1 MDPAEPEHAGP
12 PPDDVPGPP
21 QDDGPAPPQDDGPS
35 LARDDGPASAQGDG
49 PGLAQDGAPG
59 LAQGDSLGPAQD
71 DGLAPPP
78 DDGPGL
84 AQYDGPGLAQN
95 ENEPPGPPPGEAPGP
110 RPGEA
115 PGPHQDQPLGPLQYG
130 DASSPLRKSPPEATS
145 PAQPIGTLPPPTG
158 AGAKNKATKHPPGGK
173 RSRRRKILAWTSGTL
188 AVIVVIGVLGAYFV
202 YRHLNAN
209 LHQVDISGVLG
220 SQPVNRHPQA
230 ENILVLGS
238 DTRIGQGGGFGSSA
252 VLNTDHSD
260 TLMVVHIAANREWAD
275 IMSIPR
281 DSWVSIPSCQMG
293 NGQMSSATTFKINEA
308 FTLGTLDGNKTT
320 LGVACTVKTI
330 EKDTGIRIDHFVVVN
345 FTGFRDMVNAVGGV
359 PECNTKP
366 INDPLSGLH
375 LSAGHHLL
383 NGWRALAY
391 VRARYTLGNGSD
403 LERIGR
409 QQAFM
414 SSLVGRVK
422 SKLLDPV
429 AIYKFL
435 DAATKSI
442 TIDDQL
448 GGIKGLYNLATSLK
462 NLPPDRVSFFT
473 LPTYPRSYVDPT
485 DTADVMWTQPE
496 DSLIFQAFRNDEP
509 VSKAMLKYHPPP
521 AINPDTVTLDVLNG
535 SGAGGLEYTVA
546 AVLQQ
551 DGFKVK
557 RTGNASSQNVTQTL
571 IKYHAGQQQ
580 EAELLAAKVH
590 GAAMQEVPGTGQVT
604 LVLGS
609 NYGSTANAGPRTN
622 PQPASSFAPR
632 TANQNICT

>member
-1 MDPAEPEHAGP
+1 
-12 PPDDVPGPP
+12 V
-21 QDDGPAPPQDDGPS
+21 
-35 LARDDGPASAQGDG
+35 LA
-49 PGLAQDGAPG
+49 
-59 LAQGDSLGPAQD
+59 
-71 DGLAPPP
+71 
-78 DDGPGL
+78 
-84 AQYDGPGLAQN
+84 
-95 ENEPPGPPPGEAPGP
+95 
-110 RPGEA
+110 
-115 PGPHQDQPLGPLQYG
+115 
-130 DASSPLRKSPPEATS
+130 
-145 PAQPIGTLPPPTG
+145 
-158 AGAKNKATKHPPGGK
+158 
-173 RSRRRKILAWTSGTL
+173 
-188 AVIVVIGVLGAYFV
+188 AVVVIGVLGAYFV
-202 YRHLNAN
+202 YRHLDAN

-220 SQPVNRHPQA
+220 SQPVDLHPQA

-238 DTRIGQGGGFGSSA
+238 DTRVDQGGGFGSSA

-260 TLMVVHIAANREWAD
+260 TLLIVHIAADRQWAD
-275 IMSIPR
+275 VMSIPR
-281 DSWVSIPSCQMG
+281 DSWVSIPSCLMG

-308 FTLGTLDGNKTT
+308 FTLGNLDGNKTA
-320 LGVACTVKTI
+320 LGVACTIKTV
-330 EKDTGIRIDHFVVVN
+330 EKNTGIRIDHFVVVN

-383 NGWRALAY
+383 RGWRALAY

-414 SSLVGRVK
+414 SSLVDRVK

-429 AIYKFL
+429 AIYRFL
-435 DAATKSI
+435 DAATKSL
-442 TIDDQL
+442 TIDNQL
-448 GGIKGLYNLATSLK
+448 GGIKGLYNMAASLK
-462 NLPPDRVSFFT
+462 SLPPGRVTFFT

-496 DSLIFQAFRNDEP
+496 DSQIFAAFRNDKP
-509 VSKAMLKYHPPP
+509 VSKDMLKYHPPP
-521 AINPDTVTLDVLNG
+521 ALAPNKVTLDVLNG

-557 RTGNASSQNVTQTL
+557 RTGNAGSQDVTQTL
-571 IKYHAGQQQ
+571 IKYHVGQLQQ
-580 EAELLAAKVH
+580 AQLLAAKVH
-590 GAAMQEVPGTGQVT
+590 GAALQEVPGTGQVT

-609 NYGSTANAGPRTN
+609 NYGSTANAGPRTT

-632 TANQNICT
+632 TASQNICT

>member
-1 MDPAEPEHAGP
+1 MDPAEPGR
-12 PPDDVPGPP
+12 PGSP
-21 QDDGPAPPQDDGPS
+21 QNDGPS
-35 LARDDGPASAQGDG
+35 SPRDDGSPSPQGDG
-49 PGLAQDGAPG
+49 P
-59 LAQGDSLGPAQD
+59 GPAQD
-71 DGLAPPP
+71 DG
-78 DDGPGL
+78 
-84 AQYDGPGLAQN
+84 
-95 ENEPPGPPPGEAPGP
+95 PGPARNESEPAAPARNESEPAAP
-110 RPGEA
+110 RPGET
-115 PGPHQDQPLGPLQYG
+115 PGPLPGRDLGPLQYG
-130 DASSPLRKSPPEATS
+130 DASSPRHKEPRGEPSQTL
-145 PAQPIGTLPPPTG
+145 PIGVLPPPTN
-158 AGAKNKATKHPPGGK
+158 AGAKHPAGGK
-173 RSRRRKILAWTSGTL
+173 RRRRTKILAWTSGVL
-188 AVIVVIGVLGAYFV
+188 AAVVVIGALGVYFV

-209 LHQVDISGVLG
+209 LHQVDISGVVG
-220 SQPVNRHPQA
+220 SQPVALHPQA

-238 DTRIGQGGGFGSSA
+238 DTRIGQGGRYGNST

-260 TLMVVHIAANREWAD
+260 TLMIVHISADRQWAD
-275 IMSIPR
+275 VMSIPR

-308 FTLGTLDGNKTT
+308 FTLGTLDGNKTA
-320 LGVACTVKTI
+320 LGVACTVRTV
-330 EKDTGIRIDHFVVVN
+330 EKNTGIRIDHFVVVN

-375 LSAGHHLL
+375 LSAGYHML

-422 SKLLDPV
+422 SKLLDPL

-435 DAATKSI
+435 DAATKSL
-442 TIDDQL
+442 TIDHQM

-462 NLPPDRVSFFT
+462 SLPPSRVTFFT

-485 DTADVMWTQPE
+485 DTADVMWTQPQA
-496 DSLIFQAFRNDEP
+496 SLIFRAFRDDVP
-509 VSKAMLKYHPPP
+509 VSKEMLKYHPPP
-521 AINPDTVTLDVLNG
+521 PLAPSKVTLDVLNG

-557 RTGNASSQNVTQTL
+557 HTGNAGSQNVTQTL
-571 IKYHAGQQQ
+571 IKYHAGQLQQ
-580 EAELLAAKVH
+580 AELLAAKVH
-590 GAAMQEVPGTGQVT
+590 GTALQEVPGTGQVT

-609 NYGSTANAGPRTN
+609 NYGSTANAGPRTT
-622 PQPASSFAPR
+622 PQSASSFAPR
-632 TANQNICT
+632 KASQNICT

>member
-1 MDPAEPEHAGP
+1 MDPAEP
-12 PPDDVPGPP
+12 DSPGSP
-21 QDDGPAPPQDDGPS
+21 QDDGAGSPPDDGAGS
-35 LARDDGPASAQGDG
+35 
-49 PGLAQDGAPG
+49 
-59 LAQGDSLGPAQD
+59 
-71 DGLAPPP
+71 PP
-78 DDGPGL
+78 DDGPGSPE
-84 AQYDGPGLAQN
+84 DGGSGSPPDDGSGPARNENEPVGPARNENEPVGPARN
-95 ENEPPGPPPGEAPGP
+95 ENEPPGPHLEPTPGP
-110 RPGEA
+110 LP
-115 PGPHQDQPLGPLQYG
+115 DQALGPLQYG
-130 DASSPLRKSPPEATS
+130 DASSPQHKAPHEEPSSTL
-145 PAQPIGTLPPPTG
+145 PIGVLPPPTN
-158 AGAKNKATKHPPGGK
+158 AGAKPPGGK
-173 RSRRRKILAWTSGTL
+173 RRRRKKILAWTSGAL
-188 AVIVVIGVLGAYFV
+188 AAVVVVGGLGVYFV
-202 YRHLNAN
+202 YRHLNSN
-209 LHQVDISGVLG
+209 LHQVDISGVVG
-220 SQPVNRHPQA
+220 SQPIDRHPQA

-238 DTRIGQGGGFGSSA
+238 DTRIGQGGRFGSSA

-260 TLMVVHIAANREWAD
+260 TLMIVHIAANRQWAD
-275 IMSIPR
+275 VMSIPR

-293 NGQMSSATTFKINEA
+293 NGQRSSATTFKINEA
-308 FTLGTLDGNKTT
+308 FTLGTLDGNKTA

-330 EKDTGIRIDHFVVVN
+330 EKNTGIRIDHFVVVN

-359 PECNTKP
+359 PECNNKP

-375 LSAGHHLL
+375 LSAGNHVL

-414 SSLVGRVK
+414 SSLVDRVK
-422 SKLLDPV
+422 SKMLDPL
-429 AIYKFL
+429 AIYRFL
-435 DAATKSI
+435 DAATKSL

-448 GGIKGLYNLATSLK
+448 GGIKGLYNLAISLK
-462 NLPPDRVSFFT
+462 NLPPSRVTFFT

-485 DTADVMWTQPE
+485 DTADVMWTQPQA
-496 DSLIFQAFRNDEP
+496 SLIFRAFREDVP
-509 VSKAMLKYHPPP
+509 VSKEMLKYHPPP
-521 AINPDTVTLDVLNG
+521 PLAPDKVTLDVLNG

-557 RTGNASSQNVTQTL
+557 RTGNAGSQNVTQTL
-571 IKYHAGQQQ
+571 IKYHAGQLPQ
-580 EAELLAAKVH
+580 AELLAAKVH
-590 GAAMQEVPGTGQVT
+590 GAALQEVPGTGQVT